1 MSQISKKLIKGALGA
16 GALIAQTGGTA
27 FAEEASTVVRTSG
40 AGDGTTRYQ
49 PQTTQPKVSDADV
62 ARINEEISSLSDN
75 SNGLVQVGGVSPTDT
90 TIGDTQASLAELR
103 ALIAQ
108 YNSVKQALDAQVAN
122 NVELSPGTDNAAV
135 INVPITGTYAEI
147 VSTLQETITHMNN
160 LKEHNQAII
169 DGNALSS
176 STNQVALREA
186 ITEANNEI
194 KQASEVSNHASDG
207 VIGNFDD
214 VVRASYDSKQVGVTI
229 DSSSTEN

>member
-62 ARINEEISSLSDN
+62 AKINEEIRSLSDN
-75 SNGLVQVGGVSPTDT
+75 SNGLVHVGGVSPSDT

-135 INVPITGTYAEI
+135 LNVPITGTYAEI
-147 VSTLQETITHMNN
+147 VSTLQDTITQMTA
-160 LKEHNQAII
+160 LKE
-169 DGNALSS
+169 
-176 STNQVALREA
+176 
-186 ITEANNEI
+186 
-194 KQASEVSNHASDG
+194 
-207 VIGNFDD
+207 
-214 VVRASYDSKQVGVTI
+214 
-229 DSSSTEN
+229 